1 MVVVVIVVIMVVIIL
16 VVVVVMV
23 LTGGVTS
30 VESNRIR
37 SSSTSR
43 ELSAKPIGRDRVL
56 L

>member
-1 MVVVVIVVIMVVIIL
+1 MWSMVVVV
-16 VVVVVMV
+16 VVVVVVV

>member
-1 MVVVVIVVIMVVIIL
+1 MEVAMVVVV
-16 VVVVVMV
+16 VVVVVV